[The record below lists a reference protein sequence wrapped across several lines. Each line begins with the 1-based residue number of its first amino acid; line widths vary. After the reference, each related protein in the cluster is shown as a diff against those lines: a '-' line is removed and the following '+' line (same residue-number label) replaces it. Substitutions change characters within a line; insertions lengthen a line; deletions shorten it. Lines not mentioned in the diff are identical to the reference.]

1 MMPHQNDTLKM
12 IFRKWFFQND
22 ISKMILSKRFISKR
36 KQNDTFWNRN
46 IHEVTVSFAFPSSPV
61 GNCTS
66 IAFFAFSSRHRSGK
80 ETTTFKTEHSFGF
93 VGQNEGVVQKQI
105 VETRNE
111 ELLFE
116 KRWKQLFCFV
126 KRRECDVRK
135 WSTFILKKRRFTE
148 NDLFE
153 ECKMILFE
161 TDQNDTF
168 WKTLPLKTH

>member
-1 MMPHQNDTLKM
+1 M

-46 IHEVTVSFAFPSSPV
+46 IHEVTVSFAFPS
-61 GNCTS
+61 
-66 IAFFAFSSRHRSGK
+66 SGK

>member
-36 KQNDTFWNRN
+36 KQNDTFW
-46 IHEVTVSFAFPSSPV
+46 
-61 GNCTS
+61 
-66 IAFFAFSSRHRSGK
+66 SRREQVHSLSSGK
-80 ETTTFKTEHSFGF
+80 ETTAFKTEHSFGF

-105 VETRNE
+105 DETRNE

-126 KRRECDVRK
+126 ETTWMWCKKRIDFYFEKTEFYGK
-135 WSTFILKKRRFTE
+135 WSFWRV
-148 NDLFE
+148 
-153 ECKMILFE
+153 
-161 TDQNDTF
+161 QNDTF
-168 WKTLPLKTH
+168 WNRPKWYFLKNVTAENSLKWCLAKMILFKKRYR

>member
-1 MMPHQNDTLKM
+1 
-12 IFRKWFFQND
+12 
-22 ISKMILSKRFISKR
+22 MILSKRFISKR

-46 IHEVTVSFAFPSSPV
+46 IQ
-61 GNCTS
+61 C
-66 IAFFAFSSRHRSGK
+66 FFILFGRSVIITKNLHRREQVHSLSSGK
-80 ETTTFKTEHSFGF
+80 ETTTFKTEHSFEF

-135 WSTFILKKRRFTE
+135 WSTFILKKRSFTE

>member
-1 MMPHQNDTLKM
+1 MPHQNDTLKM

-46 IHEVTVSFAFPSSPV
+46 IHEVTVSFAFPS
-61 GNCTS
+61 
-66 IAFFAFSSRHRSGK
+66 SGK

-135 WSTFILKKRRFTE
+135 WSTFILKKREFYGKWSFWRVQNDTFWNRPKWYFLKNVTAE
-148 NDLFE
+148 NSLKW
-153 ECKMILFE
+153 CLTKMILFE
-161 TDQNDTF
+161 
-168 WKTLPLKTH
+168 KRYR